1 MQMTAARAIMTQ
13 VRFRGPS
20 VRGAARTNSLEAMKV
35 NCAMPCASRNLS
47 RGGQR
52 GRLIRPPAPLVVTY
66 VCVGYASVG
75 LLVELLKSEELT

>member
-20 VRGAARTNSLEAMKV
+20 IRGAARANSLGAIEK
-35 NCAMPCASRNLS
+35 NCAMPCAGRNLS
-47 RGGQR
+47 RGARR
-52 GRLIRPPAPLVVTY
+52 GRLIHPPEPLVVTY

-75 LLVELLKSEELT
+75 LLVSIPRSGELT